1 MATPLE
7 VLELAIPHPAD
18 STPQSRKAAAN
29 QCIQALQVNDFYF
42 VRRQTPV
49 LDHDDGQC
57 PHCKCELVHVMQ
69 DSPSFE
75 NAEAL
80 IQHQRHRIERLET
93 RIKEAGLS
101 PY

>member
-1 MATPLE
+1 MASPLE
-7 VLELAIPHPAD
+7 VLELAIPHPSD
-18 STPQSRKAAAN
+18 STAESRKAAAN

-49 LDHDDGQC
+49 LDQDDGQC
-57 PHCKCELVHVMQ
+57 PRCKCELVHVMHA
-69 DSPSFE
+69 SPAFE

-80 IQHQRHRIERLET
+80 IQHQRQRIARLEA
-93 RIKEAGLS
+93 RLKEAGIS